1 MRNNDKATMKKLA
14 KAKRALR
21 HAQRNSDGAQAAMLR
36 QVVTFH
42 SDKLHTKE
50 DRNHG

>member
-1 MRNNDKATMKKLA
+1 MRSNDKATMKKLA

-21 HAQRNSDGAQAAMLR
+21 KARRNSDGAEAAMLR

-42 SDKLHTKE
+42 SSKLHAGE
-50 DRNHG
+50 GRR